1 MRQEMSGLLLS
12 MRSYTWREVKP
23 AGTIPRG
30 RYGHA
35 LLPLSPDSALLFGG
49 ESGTGITN
57 DTWILSGLSAAAGA
71 AGSVPTV
78 ARWEPLE
85 AGGAVPAVRKGHAA
99 ASAWCHKSLACIQGL
114 RR

>member
-1 MRQEMSGLLLS
+1 

-23 AGTIPRG
+23 SGALPRG

-35 LLPLSPDSALLFGG
+35 LLPLGPDSALLFGG

-57 DTWILSGLSAAAGA
+57 DIWTLSGLSAAAGA
-71 AGSVPTV
+71 VGHVPAV
-78 ARWEPLE
+78 AKWELLE

-99 ASAWCHKSLACIQGL
+99 ASAWAH
-114 RR
+114 